1 MPSGAKKR
9 KAAKKKLQKE
19 AHKNGAHPQSGN
31 DDPKSHDESDG
42 GEVEREPSEEGT
54 VENREEG
61 AKEVR
66 LEDENAEETVGE
78 VKAEDKL
85 NDVSDEAEDVA
96 WEPHNGDA
104 SVEHKSSSSSSSS
117 DDEEVAV
124 EKEKPVALEP
134 GEAEHR
140 GESSPPEVVV
150 SEETPKPVEN
160 VPEAVSS
167 ENSVPSEGVHNST
180 EESIPV
186 EESVKQVV
194 SLPPESNLM
203 TESVPLENP
212 TVSETSD
219 AELKQRV
226 EDVLAP
232 SDEKDKISS
241 SVTGL
246 IVETIETKVIQVVER
261 GFENLP
267 EPVDVTTRENEPL
280 LPQSSD
286 VTTVERNGG
295 SDHVKEAEKHKYSEE
310 QPLVSSA
317 PLPLR
322 RTSWMN
328 CCGLLDVFSG
338 GSSR

>member
-1 MPSGAKKR
+1 MNR
-9 KAAKKKLQKE
+9 K
-19 AHKNGAHPQSGN
+19 SRR
-31 DDPKSHDESDG
+31 ESDG

-124 EKEKPVALEP
+124 EKEKPMVLELA
-134 GEAEHR
+134 EAEHR

-194 SLPPESNLM
+194 SLPLESNLM
-203 TESVPLENP
+203 TESVPVENP

-241 SVTGL
+241 AVTGL

-295 SDHVKEAEKHKYSEE
+295 SDHVKEAEKHKYSQE

>member
-42 GEVEREPSEEGT
+42 GEDEREPSEEGT
-54 VENREEG
+54 VENHEEG
-61 AKEVR
+61 AKEIR
-66 LEDENAEETVGE
+66 LGEENAEETVGE
-78 VKAEDKL
+78 VKADDKS
-85 NDVSDEAEDVA
+85 NDLSVEAENVA
-96 WEPHNGDA
+96 WESQNGDA

-124 EKEKPVALEP
+124 EMEKSVVLEP
-134 GEAEHR
+134 GEAEHQ
-140 GESSPPEVVV
+140 GESSPPGVVV
-150 SEETPKPVEN
+150 SEETPKPI
-160 VPEAVSS
+160 
-167 ENSVPSEGVHNST
+167 ENSAPSEGFHNST

-203 TESVPLENP
+203 TESVPVENA

-219 AELKQRV
+219 AELEQKV
-226 EDVLAP
+226 PEVLAP

-241 SVTGL
+241 AVTCL

-267 EPVDVTTRENEPL
+267 EPVDVTARANEAL

-286 VTTVERNGG
+286 ATTVERNGG
-295 SDHVKEAEKHKYSEE
+295 SGHVKESDKHKYSDE